1 MPSVLFLI
9 TFAHSSPQQLRGI
22 LRCFYEK
29 LFFAI
34 AYFWEA
40 LNESGRPLKSKMF
53 IFRDGG
59 YLRNSLNGSSRSV
72 FLNRNQVESTLAVW
86 LVVGLVLF
94 FPCASQAEPTLML
107 MRKSPAARSMLASRK
122 TLIARVSNSRIN
134 RLLPSVQ
141 GRGVC
146 RTPCSGQATRGV
158 LGVSHKHIHLPSRH
172 VQIRLLNRPRFR
184 DPQQVLVQ
192 GCTFHRSPPV

>member
-1 MPSVLFLI
+1 
-9 TFAHSSPQQLRGI
+9 
-22 LRCFYEK
+22 
-29 LFFAI
+29 
-34 AYFWEA
+34 
-40 LNESGRPLKSKMF
+40 
-53 IFRDGG
+53 
-59 YLRNSLNGSSRSV
+59 
-72 FLNRNQVESTLAVW
+72 

-158 LGVSHKHIHLPSRH
+158 LGVSHKLYPLALTSCPDSLTQPST
-172 VQIRLLNRPRFR
+172 VQ
-184 DPQQVLVQ
+184 
-192 GCTFHRSPPV
+192 RSPASAGTGLYFPSLTSCLRGNRESTGYPRKSLMNQIKERKMATERVVRVPMLTSVQFMMASSLFLSRPLAARDSC